1 MDKHFLCVY
10 KNEHIDHTMIYNT
23 VRMIQ
28 IVFYPTKGIIVL
40 FIYSTD
46 YTDLA
51 MSTVTQRLSV
61 KYTGPLSLLTYYLN
75 QLSGDIE
82 RSDSVKDKTV
92 LKVFKSVNVI
102 VENKLVTI
110 EWLSNPVTDMYAD
123 AVMTVVLQ
131 AEVDPL
137 RQKGW
142 LFSPYISCKI

>member
-1 MDKHFLCVY
+1 MGNLSV
-10 KNEHIDHTMIYNT
+10 
-23 VRMIQ
+23 
-28 IVFYPTKGIIVL
+28 
-40 FIYSTD
+40 SD

-51 MSTVTQRLSV
+51 MSTVTQRLSI
-61 KYTGPLSLLTYYLN
+61 KYTGPITLLQYYLN

-82 RSDSVKDKTV
+82 RFDQKDKIV

-102 VENKLVTI
+102 VEHKLVTI

-137 RQKGW
+137 RQKGGNFRKCFI
-142 LFSPYISCKI
+142 LYCI